1 MSDDIEVPGHFTKEK
16 AGQKASRL
24 MTQQKN
30 RAADGLQR
38 LAGVVR
44 NTALTQNDLGGQLG
58 NYGNRAAARMDSM
71 ATYMRGAD
79 FPTMLRDARRLARRP
94 EVVLVGT
101 VVTGLLV
108 ARFVKVRRR
117 RATAPWRLAAGRWND
132 ALQKGAQVVSA
143 AADALREGAEARGLR
158 PEAVVDS
165 VTGSRLAKHIAL
177 IGDRIMGGNMKATT
191 LLKNDHSAVKKL
203 LTAFGHT
210 TARAAQQRQELV
222 DQIAQELEIHSAI
235 EEEIFYPAVK
245 SVRGG
250 QSLVSEAK
258 AEHKKVDSLVA
269 EAQGMSMDTDE
280 VMEKVE
286 ELRDAVIHHA
296 TEEEREMF
304 PLAEDGLGEQQLEEL
319 GEQLAAR
326 KKELLTSR
334 LQKAKR
340 AVKKALRNIA

>member
-1 MSDDIEVPGHFTKEK
+1 MSGDTEVPDHFTREK
-16 AGQKASRL
+16 PGQKLSRL
-24 MTQQKN
+24 MTQQKD
-30 RAADGLQR
+30 RAADGLHR

-44 NTALTQNDLGGQLG
+44 NTALTQNDLGGQSG
-58 NYGNRAAARMDSM
+58 NYRNRAAARMDSM

-79 FPTMLRDARRLARRP
+79 FPTMLRDARWFARRP
-94 EVVLVGT
+94 EVILAGS

-117 RATAPWRLAAGRWND
+117 RAAAPWRLAAGRWND
-132 ALQKGAQVVSA
+132 ALRTGAQVVLA
-143 AADALREGAEARGLR
+143 ATDALREGAKARGLR
-158 PEAVVDS
+158 PGAVVDNA
-165 VTGSRLAKHIAL
+165 TGSRLAKHIAL
-177 IGDRIMGGNMKATT
+177 IGDRIMGGTMKATT
-191 LLKNDHSAVKKL
+191 LLQNDHSAVKQL

-210 TARAAQQRQELV
+210 TARAAQQRQKLM
-222 DQIAQELEIHSAI
+222 DQIAEELEIHSTL

-245 SVRGG
+245 SVPGG
-250 QSLVSEAK
+250 QRLVSEAK
-258 AEHKKVDSLVA
+258 AAHKKVDSLVA
-269 EAQGMSMDTDE
+269 EAQGLSMDTYE

-304 PLAEDGLGEQQLEEL
+304 PLAEDGLGEQLEKL

-326 KKELLTSR
+326 KKVLQTSR

-340 AVKKALRNIA
+340 AIKTALRKTA

>member
-16 AGQKASRL
+16 AGQKVSRL

-38 LAGVVR
+38 LAGLVR
-44 NTALTQNDLGGQLG
+44 NTALTQNDLGSQIES
-58 NYGNRAAARMDSM
+58 YKNRAAARMDSM

-79 FPTMLRDARRLARRP
+79 FPTMLRDARRFARRP

-117 RATAPWRLAAGRWND
+117 RAAPPWRLVAGRWND
-132 ALQKGAQVVSA
+132 ALQRGAQVVSA
-143 AADALREGAEARGLR
+143 AADSLREGAEARGLR
-158 PEAVVDS
+158 PDAVVEN

-177 IGDRIMGGNMKATT
+177 IGDSIMGGNMKATT

-210 TARAAQQRQELV
+210 TARAAPQRQALM
-222 DQIAQELEIHSAI
+222 DQIAQELEIHSTI

-250 QSLVSEAK
+250 QSLVREAES
-258 AEHKKVDSLVA
+258 EHKKVDSLVA
-269 EAQGMSMDTDE
+269 EAQGMSMETDE
-280 VMEKVE
+280 VVQKVE
-286 ELRDAVIHHA
+286 ELRDAVVHHA

-304 PLAEDGLGEQQLEEL
+304 AVAEESLGGRLQEL
-319 GEQLAAR
+319 GEQMAAR
-326 KKELLTSR
+326 KKELETSR
-334 LQKAKR
+334 LQTAKR
-340 AVKKALRNIA
+340 VVKKALRKTA

>member
-44 NTALTQNDLGGQLG
+44 NTALTQNDFGGQTG
-58 NYGNRAAARMDSM
+58 NYRNRAAARMDSM

-79 FPTMLRDARRLARRP
+79 FPTMLRDARRFARRP

-210 TARAAQQRQELV
+210 TARAAQQRQELM

-269 EAQGMSMDTDE
+269 EAQGMSMDTEE

-304 PLAEDGLGEQQLEEL
+304 PVAEDGLGEQQLEEL

-340 AVKKALRNIA
+340 AVQKALRKIA

>member
-1 MSDDIEVPGHFTKEK
+1 VPGHFTKEK
-16 AGQKASRL
+16 AGEKVSRL

-30 RAADGLQR
+30 RAASGLQR

-44 NTALTQNDLGGQLG
+44 NTALTQNDLGGQTG
-58 NYGNRAAARMDSM
+58 NYRNRAAARMDSM

-79 FPTMLRDARRLARRP
+79 FPTMLRDARRFARRP

-158 PEAVVDS
+158 PEAVVDN

-210 TARAAQQRQELV
+210 TARAAQQRQELM

-304 PLAEDGLGEQQLEEL
+304 PVAEDGLGEQQLEEL

-340 AVKKALRNIA
+340 AVKKALRTIA